1 MFYCLL
7 KYVLLG
13 PLLRLL
19 FRPRI
24 EGLENVPAT
33 GAAIVAGNH
42 LSFSDHFLMPAILKR
57 RITFLAK
64 AEYFTGPG
72 IKGRLTAFFF
82 RSAGQIPVDRSSREA
97 GQAAVREGLG
107 VLRKGELLGI
117 YPEGTRSHD
126 GRLYKGKVGVAVMAL
141 TAGVPVVPCAMIGT
155 FEAQPP
161 GRLIPRIRPVTI
173 RFGKPL
179 EFSRFAG
186 MEDQKAV
193 LRAVTDEI
201 MYAILTLSEQEYVD
215 QYAAIV
221 KSRQAGERGER
232 ERRFPRAPSADTART
247 PGPPVARGAGGAQDT
262 PGPRY
267 SAAIPKRC
275 CSRGADGTSR
285 TRDTVLV
292 TSSSPGSS
300 APSRASRRSRS
311 AAETSATSG
320 LPCRVTT
327 TRSPP

>member
-1 MFYCLL
+1 LFYHLL

-13 PLLRLL
+13 PLLRLV

-24 EGLENVPAT
+24 EGLEHVPAT

-72 IKGRLTAFFF
+72 LKGRLTAAFF
-82 RSAGQIPVDRSSREA
+82 RSAGQIPVDRSGKEA

-107 VLRKGELLGI
+107 VLGKGELLGI

-141 TAGVPVVPCAMIGT
+141 KAGAPVVPCAMIGT

-161 GRLIPRIRPVTI
+161 GRKLPRIRPVAI
-173 RFGKPL
+173 RFGEPL
-179 EFSRFAG
+179 DFSRYAG
-186 MEDQKAV
+186 MENEKAI

-201 MYAILTLSEQEYVD
+201 MYAILSLSGQEYVD
-215 QYAAIV
+215 QYAAVV
-221 KSRQAGERGER
+221 KAEQAAAKAEG
-232 ERRFPRAPSADTART
+232 ERRFPRL
-247 PGPPVARGAGGAQDT
+247 
-262 PGPRY
+262 PR
-267 SAAIPKRC
+267 R
-275 CSRGADGTSR
+275 
-285 TRDTVLV
+285 
-292 TSSSPGSS
+292 
-300 APSRASRRSRS
+300 
-311 AAETSATSG
+311 
-320 LPCRVTT
+320 
-327 TRSPP
+327 